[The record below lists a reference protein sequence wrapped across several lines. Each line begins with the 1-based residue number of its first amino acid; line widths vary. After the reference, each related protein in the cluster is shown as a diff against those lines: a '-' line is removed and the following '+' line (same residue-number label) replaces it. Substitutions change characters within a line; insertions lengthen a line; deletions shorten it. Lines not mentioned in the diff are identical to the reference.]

1 MRERSSRSIR
11 LGFTLIELL
20 VVIAII
26 AILIALLVPAVQK
39 VRAAA
44 DRTKCQNNSKQ
55 IALATHGYHD
65 AFKQFPMASSGGPN
79 YFSGMTQIMPF
90 LEQEAIAK
98 RWDATKS
105 PSDDSTIGT
114 LGYSNKSLSTH
125 LVQTYLCPSMNPPV
139 VPLTNNIGY
148 SSYLFCSGT
157 FYEFGFTA
165 LPASAFDGVVIP
177 STAVS
182 GTTRVR
188 MTDVVDGTSN
198 TFLVGECDFKL
209 DRSPGNPTK
218 TDYRTS
224 GPRWS
229 YAYTGYSWTTT
240 WGKFNEHKAYSAAE
254 AAAMGC
260 SNQYE
265 CGGPANF
272 RSEHLGGAYFGMT
285 DGSVQ
290 FISETITKA
299 TYRALSTRFG
309 NEAVSVGSN

>member
-1 MRERSSRSIR
+1 MRKRLSSR
-11 LGFTLIELL
+11 LGFTLIEIL

-44 DRTKCQNNSKQ
+44 DRTQCQNNIKQ

-65 AFKQFPMASSGGPN
+65 ALKQFPLASSGGPN

-90 LEQEAIAK
+90 LEQEAISK
-98 RWDATKS
+98 RWDATKG
-105 PSDDSTIGT
+105 PADDSTIGT
-114 LGYSNKSLSTH
+114 LGYSNKSLCTL
-125 LVQTYLCPSMNPPV
+125 LVPTYLCPSMNPPM
-139 VPLTNNIGY
+139 VPLTDNIGY

-182 GTTRVR
+182 GVTRVR
-188 MTDVVDGTSN
+188 MTDVADGTSN

-209 DRSPGNPTK
+209 VKSPANPTL

-224 GPRWS
+224 GGRWS

-254 AAAMGC
+254 ATAMGC

-272 RSEHLGGAYFGMT
+272 RSEHFGGAHFGMT
-285 DGSVQ
+285 DGAVQ
-290 FISETITKA
+290 FVSENITKA

-309 NEAVSVGSN
+309 NEPVSVFSN